1 MDKVNVLG
9 VNFDNK
15 TFKQF
20 QNEFV
25 NRINNHLSTF
35 VVTANPEIV
44 MAANENPE
52 FMKILQEDAD
62 YITADG
68 IGIVKA
74 AKMLKK
80 PLPERVTGY
89 DLFLWLMKLAN
100 ERGLRVFLIGAK
112 PAVIHAVQAKI
123 AKEYPDIQLVGAE
136 NGYFT
141 EDLDLVAR
149 RIQRTQ
155 PDLVFAALGFPKQEK
170 LLSIL
175 RKNAT
180 PALMMGVGGSF
191 DVFSGQVKRAPEAF
205 QKSHLEWFYR
215 LITNPTRFKRMM
227 VLPQFVVK
235 VKKSQITKKRGK
247 K

>member
-1 MDKVNVLG
+1 MSKVNILG

-20 QNEFV
+20 QNEFI

-52 FMKILQEDAD
+52 FMKILQRDTD
-62 YITADG
+62 YITPDG
-68 IGIVKA
+68 IGIIKA
-74 AKMLKK
+74 SRMIKEPM
-80 PLPERVTGY
+80 PERVTGY
-89 DLFLWLMKLAN
+89 DLFTWLMRVAD
-100 ERGLRVFLIGAK
+100 ERELRVYLIGAK
-112 PAVIHAVQAKI
+112 PAVIHAVQEKI
-123 AKEYPDIQLVGAE
+123 GREYSNLKLVGAE

-141 EDLDLVAR
+141 EDLELVAR

-155 PDLVFAALGFPKQEK
+155 PDLVFAALGFPKQEQ
-170 LLSIL
+170 LLAIL
-175 RKNAT
+175 RRNAL

-191 DVFSGQVKRAPEAF
+191 DVFSGEVKRAPELF
-205 QKSHLEWFYR
+205 QKAHLEWFYR
-215 LITNPTRFKRMM
+215 LVTNPSRFKRML

-235 VKKSQITKKRGK
+235 VQQSKRGK
-247 K
+247 NK